1 LVLTSANW
9 QSERRVRRRIRHGH
23 GLTRI
28 RPEFTSPETFFPLL
42 KKRSDL
48 RLARDEIKAV
58 RQSTEEDVVPLLLR
72 RRMRLWQTR
81 RGASAADS
89 ELDM

>member
-1 LVLTSANW
+1 LPESTATKAASYTTP
-9 QSERRVRRRIRHGH
+9 RDTIHGH

-48 RLARDEIKAV
+48 RLALGSIAAV